1 MPDQTKNNRHYYW
14 CECHQQTWQGPT
26 QGKKIQSLNLI
37 ICAWLFFLS
46 LQKILTLPS
55 KKEEQVVLRRYELA
69 IKQWSPLEMNSINE
83 VAIYM
88 AVQLA
93 NNLSKYSNSCVVQP
107 AFWVHVIHGV

>member
-1 MPDQTKNNRHYYW
+1 MLH
-14 CECHQQTWQGPT
+14 C
-26 QGKKIQSLNLI
+26 
-37 ICAWLFFLS
+37 
-46 LQKILTLPS
+46 
-55 KKEEQVVLRRYELA
+55 YELA

-93 NNLSKYSNSCVVQP
+93 NYLSKYSNSCVVQP